1 MHITQTNKTG
11 CCYCY
16 FFFCCCCCF
25 VYLNIYCAA
34 QWQIHKYTQTLE
46 NIFLPALLLLIHTW
60 FLLFES
66 EYSTP
71 EHIIRPT
78 FYWSWYLSTMY
89 SCVCSRCYSR
99 VSPLFVA
106 LRVVMQRPWIR
117 SYLSRL
123 FANAQHHN
131 ENIRTKFAC
140 CLSTSLILIRFVSK

>member
-1 MHITQTNKTG
+1 MHITKTNKTG

-71 EHIIRPT
+71 EHILFVRLFIDHDISPPCIAAYVLVVIRVYLLSLLRCVLWCSARE
-78 FYWSWYLSTMY
+78 FALISLAYSLMLSTTTKTFERN
-89 SCVCSRCYSR
+89 S
-99 VSPLFVA
+99 L
-106 LRVVMQRPWIR
+106 VVYQRLW
-117 SYLSRL
+117 
-123 FANAQHHN
+123 F
-131 ENIRTKFAC
+131 
-140 CLSTSLILIRFVSK
+140 